1 MTYLNGIS
9 LTHHGA
15 LCVYKTPVI
24 SKEKRN
30 MGGGVLF
37 VWSWSWTI
45 YEIILSF
52 SLIGIEV
59 TVVLLRDER
68 LILSIETLIQKELC
82 LRPRRVLQTQ
92 RFSSGLAEERVY
104 RFSWRG
110 KMWGSNINQYRDSKC
125 SKIREAT
132 LQSNY
137 SKSSVL
143 ETLCKTVRLN
153 V

>member
-1 MTYLNGIS
+1 MASVSHIMVPCVFTRLQWYQRKKGIW
-9 LTHHGA
+9 G
-15 LCVYKTPVI
+15 
-24 SKEKRN
+24 E
-30 MGGGVLF
+30 GVLF